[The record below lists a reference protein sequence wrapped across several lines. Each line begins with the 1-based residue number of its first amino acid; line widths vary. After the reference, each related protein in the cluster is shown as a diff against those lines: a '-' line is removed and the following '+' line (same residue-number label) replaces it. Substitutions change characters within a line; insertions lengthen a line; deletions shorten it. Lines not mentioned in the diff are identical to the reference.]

1 MNDQTAPEVQTLDGF
16 MTSPEF
22 LGAIIALVLMIAV
35 FFHALHWRG
44 LPTALFA
51 AALVFFLSAFAAAA
65 YFLLWLGVRA
75 GERRAGDEE
84 TAPRGAL
91 GPPSD
96 SSIVRQPPR
105 RSWSDR
111 LLDRLYG
118 APVDTGQEPTGGR
131 H

>member
-65 YFLLWLGVRA
+65 YVLLGLGV
-75 GERRAGDEE
+75 RAGDEE

-118 APVDTGQEPTGGR
+118 APVDTGPEPTGGR